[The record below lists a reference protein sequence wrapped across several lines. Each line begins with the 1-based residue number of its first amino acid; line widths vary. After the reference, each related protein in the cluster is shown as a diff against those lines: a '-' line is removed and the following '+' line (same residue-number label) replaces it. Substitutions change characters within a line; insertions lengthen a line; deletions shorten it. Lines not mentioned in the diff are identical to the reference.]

1 MLDRRRFCPCSSI
14 ALRSAVALSSLVG
27 FAVDAYAGDL
37 ANSPVIL
44 RNGDWSVHRTHDPM
58 TDAKVC
64 TGVYK
69 DNYDIQLSATALLIS
84 IPDGLKSVRLRF
96 DNEDAEE
103 LRLPRN
109 SERAISAIN
118 INGAD
123 YQRLLRSKR
132 LRFEALTLTDNVVN
146 GDLDLNG
153 VNIIRSNI
161 EAGCFGNPIN
171 APAAAA
177 TAPPSAPECSD
188 GARARMA
195 QKGISAQDI
204 VFFCTAP

>member
-1 MLDRRRFCPCSSI
+1 MSPRIRFVYLPRLIFCG
-14 ALRSAVALSSLVG
+14 ALGIGIFAGLVST
-27 FAVDAYAGDL
+27 ADAGDL
-37 ANSPVIL
+37 ASSPVIL
-44 RNGDWSVHRTHDPM
+44 RNGDWSVHRTHDAM
-58 TDAKVC
+58 TDSKVC

-69 DNYDIQLSATALLIS
+69 DNYDIQLSATALMIA

-96 DNEDAEE
+96 DNEDAQDM
-103 LRLPRN
+103 RLPRG
-109 SERAISAIN
+109 SESAIGAIN
-118 INGAD
+118 IRGED

-132 LRFEALTLTDNVVN
+132 LRFEALSTTDNVIS

-171 APAAAA
+171 VVAPAAA
-177 TAPPSAPECSD
+177 PKSNVPECSD

-195 QKGISAQDI
+195 QRGISAQDI
-204 VFFCTAP
+204 VTFCTAQ